1 MEKRACE
8 RQYCEGNI
16 ACTSFNSNFGTNQY
30 RPAKVLNY
38 SQDGI
43 YFESDYAFKPRT
55 YIFLRGEGKS
65 SQSANSSQFDCFRT
79 AAVGE
84 VKWCNETSSDSFY
97 KYGFGLKYCEP
108 YL

>member
-1 MEKRACE
+1 MEKRASE

-16 ACTSFNSNFGTNQY
+16 VCTSFNSSFGINQY
-30 RPAKVLNY
+30 SRSKVLNY

-55 YIFLRGEGKS
+55 YIFFRGEGMP
-65 SQSANSSQFDCFRT
+65 SQSSGFRT

-84 VKWCNETSSDSFY
+84 VKWCNETSSDSSY
-97 KYGFGLKYCEP
+97 KYGFGVKYCDP